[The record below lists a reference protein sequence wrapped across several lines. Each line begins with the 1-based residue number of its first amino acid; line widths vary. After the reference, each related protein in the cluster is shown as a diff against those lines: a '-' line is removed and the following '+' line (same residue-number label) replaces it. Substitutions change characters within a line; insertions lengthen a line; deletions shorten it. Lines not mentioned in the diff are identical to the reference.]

1 MQQES
6 AQIVALQALS
16 WIATQDDV
24 FLAFLN
30 ATGASAADLG
40 TQAADADF
48 QGAILDFLLGDDAWV
63 IAFCDAQGLR
73 YTDPLAARLSLPGG
87 ADTHWT

>member
-16 WIATQDDV
+16 WIATQDEV
-24 FLAFLN
+24 FLSFLN
-30 ATGASAADLG
+30 ATGASASDLG
-40 TQAADADF
+40 AQAADADF

-63 IAFCDAQGLR
+63 IAFCDALGLR
-73 YTDPLAARLSLPGG
+73 YSEPLAARLALPGG